1 MFAALPENAS
11 AILDW
16 NWENLEPYYVDLAA
30 RPLDESSV
38 TEFLIHWTRL
48 SELVGELA
56 SRLYVAVTV
65 NTADNTAE
73 ERYHRFLDN
82 VYPPAEA
89 AEQKLRQMLLTVNAV
104 PAGFEIP
111 LKKMRVDAELFREAN
126 LRLKAEEHKLSS
138 QYDKIMGS
146 QTVEWEGKEVTV
158 AQLRPVYQ
166 EIDRAR
172 REKAWRLAAERQIRD
187 REAIGE
193 LWRKFMDLRLT
204 IAKNAGFGDY
214 RSYRWKEFHRFDYA
228 PDDCKQFH
236 RAIEDV
242 VVPAA
247 QRIADRRRNALHL
260 PSLRPW
266 DLDVD
271 PLGRAALLP
280 FQEASEL
287 IQGASA
293 IFHRLHPQAGAHFD
307 TMAAEGLLDLENRKN
322 KAPGGYCTDFP
333 AVKRPFVFMN
343 AVGIHDDVQTL
354 LHESG
359 HCFHTFERSKL
370 RFYHQREVGM
380 EFSEVASMAME
391 LLASPFLA
399 KEAGGF
405 YSKADAAR
413 AVIEHLSRSIQFWP
427 YMAAVDAF
435 QHWVYEHPSE
445 SVDPE
450 VCEQYWGELYQR
462 FVTWIDWTGLE
473 DIMRTRWQRQLH
485 VLTVPFYYVEYGLA
499 QLGAVQVWANSR
511 RDPHAAVAA
520 YLKALSL
527 GGTVG
532 LPELYATAG
541 AKFAFDAETLASA
554 VDLMERTIEEL
565 EPATQ

>member
-1 MFAALPENAS
+1 MFATLPENAS
-11 AILDW
+11 SILDW
-16 NWENLEPYYVDLAA
+16 TWEDLQPYYADLAA
-30 RPLDESSV
+30 RSPAPDSV
-38 TEFLIHWTRL
+38 TEFLNHWTRL

-65 NTADNTAE
+65 NTADSAAE
-73 ERYHRFLDN
+73 KRYHRFLDN

-89 AEQKLRQMLLTVNAV
+89 AEQRLRQKLLSVDVV

-111 LKKMRVDAELFREAN
+111 LKKMRVDADLFREAN
-126 LRLKAEEHKLSS
+126 LLLKAEEHKLSS

-146 QTVEWEGKEVTV
+146 QTVEWEGKEITV

-166 EIDRAR
+166 EIDRDR
-172 REKAWRLAAERQIRD
+172 REKAWRIAAERQYRD
-187 REAIGE
+187 RDAIGD

-204 IAKNAGFGDY
+204 IATNAGFSDY
-214 RSYRWKEFHRFDYA
+214 RSYRWLEFHRFDYT
-228 PDDCKQFH
+228 PDDCKRFH
-236 RAIEDV
+236 RAIEKV

-247 QRIADRRRNALHL
+247 QRVAERRRIALGL

-271 PLGRAALLP
+271 QRGRPALKP
-280 FQEASEL
+280 FREASEL

-293 IFHRLHPQAGAHFD
+293 IFHRLHPQVGAYFD
-307 TMAAEGLLDLENRKN
+307 TMASEGLLDLENRKN

-333 AVKRPFVFMN
+333 AAKRPFVFMN

-359 HCFHTFERSKL
+359 HCFHTFEKSRL
-370 RFYHQREVGM
+370 PFYHQREVAM

-391 LLASPFLA
+391 LLAAPYLA

-405 YSKADAAR
+405 YSKPDAAR
-413 AVIEHLSRSIQFWP
+413 AVVEHLSRSIQFWP

-445 SVDPE
+445 SIDSE
-450 VCEQYWGELYQR
+450 VCERYWAELYRR
-462 FVTWIDWTGLE
+462 FVPWIDWAGLE

-485 VLTVPFYYVEYGLA
+485 ILTIPFYYVEYGLA
-499 QLGAVQVWANSR
+499 QLGAVQVWANSK
-511 RDPHAAVAA
+511 RDPYGAVGA

-532 LPELYATAG
+532 LPELYAAAG
-541 AKFAFDAETLASA
+541 AKFAFDAETLSDA
-554 VDLMERTIEEL
+554 VDLMEHTIEEL
-565 EPATQ
+565 EPATP